1 LSVRR
6 FSLLALV
13 VPVLLVGC
21 GAGSPSQDVRD
32 RAVNEAM
39 AAYHQAK
46 LDGTDL
52 SRGPCIAE
60 QLPGLSDWVADVAHD
75 PREPVDDAP
84 ANQCRRFRSGQAHH
98 FVELDPS
105 GNLIRAQ

>member
-1 LSVRR
+1 MRYMALA
-6 FSLLALV
+6 SLLALV
-13 VPVLLVGC
+13 ALVGC
-21 GAGSPSQDVRD
+21 GGGGASQDVRD

-39 AAYHQAK
+39 TAYEQAK
-46 LDGTDL
+46 QVGTNF

-60 QLPGLSDWVADVAHD
+60 QLPGLSDWVADIAHD
-75 PREPVDDAP
+75 PRQPVDDVP
-84 ANQCRRFRSGQAHH
+84 ANQCQRFRNGQAHH

>member
-1 LSVRR
+1 MCRVC
-6 FSLLALV
+6 LAVLIAGV
-13 VPVLLVGC
+13 VLVGC
-21 GAGSPSQDVRD
+21 GGGSPSQDVRD

-39 AAYHQAK
+39 AAYREAK
-46 LDGTDL
+46 QVGTDL

-60 QLPGLSDWVADVAHD
+60 QLPGLSDWVADIAHD
-75 PREPVDDAP
+75 PRQPVDDVP
-84 ANQCRRFRSGQAHH
+84 ANQCQRFRNGQAHH

>member
-1 LSVRR
+1 MLRLSV
-6 FSLLALV
+6 LPLV
-13 VPVLLVGC
+13 AAVVFVGC
-21 GAGSPSQDVRD
+21 GADSPSQDVRD

-39 AAYHQAK
+39 AAYRQAK

-60 QLPGLSDWVADVAHD
+60 QLPGLPDWVADVAHD
-75 PREPVDDAP
+75 PRQPVDDVP

-105 GNLIRAQ
+105 GDLIRAQ

>member
-1 LSVRR
+1 MGRL
-6 FSLLALV
+6 SLLAV
-13 VPVLLVGC
+13 VVVGALAGC

-39 AAYHQAK
+39 AAYRQAK

-60 QLPGLSDWVADVAHD
+60 QLPGLPDWVADVAHD
-75 PREPVDDAP
+75 PRQPVDDVP
-84 ANQCRRFRSGQAHH
+84 TNQCRRFRSGQAHH

-105 GNLIRAQ
+105 GDLIRAQ

>member
-1 LSVRR
+1 MRWLPLLP
-6 FSLLALV
+6 LLALV
-13 VPVLLVGC
+13 AVVGC

-60 QLPGLSDWVADVAHD
+60 QLPGLPDWVADVAHD
-75 PREPVDDAP
+75 PRQPVDDVP